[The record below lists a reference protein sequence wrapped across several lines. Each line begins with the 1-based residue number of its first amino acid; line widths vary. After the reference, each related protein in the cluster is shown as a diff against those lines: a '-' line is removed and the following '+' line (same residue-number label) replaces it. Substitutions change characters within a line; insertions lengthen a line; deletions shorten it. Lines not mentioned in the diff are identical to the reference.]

1 MNKIT
6 SLFSIAGLLA
16 LTACTVD
23 PVTDVNAMEEAV
35 LARQNELAAQS
46 TTNSTYSEE
55 SENESDEDDDDAQS
69 GGENEGYEGS
79 AEGDSSNDES
89 GEAEGAEQNEQN
101 EQNEQ
106 DEAADQS
113 DNSGTQEGDADQA
126 ADGDTEQ
133 ESASSGGNASE
144 SNDDDSSAQQTT
156 GGVPSGVA
164 ATAWTAIQ
172 SYISQHFNAASVVEV
187 EQEDGEIE
195 VKLNSGHEVYFTL
208 SGNYIRTEN

>member
-6 SLFSIAGLLA
+6 SLVSIAGLLA

-23 PVTDVNAMEEAV
+23 PVTDINAMEEAV

-89 GEAEGAEQNEQN
+89 GEAEGADDAEQNEQN
-101 EQNEQ
+101 EQN
-106 DEAADQS
+106 EAADQS

-195 VKLNSGHEVYFTL
+195 VKLDSGHEVYFTL